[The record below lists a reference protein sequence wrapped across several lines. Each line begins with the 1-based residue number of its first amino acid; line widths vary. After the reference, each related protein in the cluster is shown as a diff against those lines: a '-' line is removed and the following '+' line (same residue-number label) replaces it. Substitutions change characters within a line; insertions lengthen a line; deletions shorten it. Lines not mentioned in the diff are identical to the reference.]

1 MKKGWI
7 LHLVDGVAGMAEDM
21 AEAAERGDE
30 SMLLHLLDGLKMAV
44 SDLEKAISEGEENQE

>member
-1 MKKGWI
+1 MDKGWI

-21 AEAAERGDE
+21 AEAAESGDE

-44 SDLEKAISEGEENQE
+44 SDLEKAIIGREESQE